1 MSSGNSLYVAAALLC
16 DPYNES
22 KATELKRV
30 VGNVG
35 RSGIT
40 FLISPPEVKTR
51 EPDPEKWMSIN
62 HRAFDGCLEDHF
74 QSTSMHLSFTQ
85 YEIPLLTENDPRHI
99 IDRSAVLVESLISVF
114 EGGAW
119 VAEVDVLKAV
129 SVREEMKMRLVL
141 TKKLGANV
149 SHQN

>member
-16 DPYNES
+16 DPYDEPQ
-22 KATELKRV
+22 ATELRRV
-30 VGNVG
+30 VGNIG

-51 EPDPEKWMSIN
+51 KPDPEKWMLIN
-62 HRAFDGCLEDHF
+62 HRVFDGNLEDHF
-74 QSTSMHLSFTQ
+74 QETSMHLSFTQ
-85 YEIPLLTENDPRHI
+85 YEIPLLTESDPRHI

-114 EGGAW
+114 EGGTW

-129 SVREEMKMRLVL
+129 GVHE
-141 TKKLGANV
+141 V
-149 SHQN
+149 SGRSKY